1 MWAIAAMVLTTSFN
15 MTKRILI
22 VCTGNI
28 CRSPVAAAMLQQG
41 LTDIEVKSAGLAAG
55 QGGVE
60 PRIAALA
67 KADGYDLS
75 QHQAKPVD
83 RNLLA
88 NADLVLVMS
97 AKQRQLIARTWPE
110 MLGKT
115 LLFGMWRT
123 DKPIDDRDIPDPYQR
138 SDEVCQ
144 LVYDTIK
151 TASFAWR
158 EKLLDTGSK
167 SVW

>member
-1 MWAIAAMVLTTSFN
+1 
-15 MTKRILI
+15 MTKRILV

-28 CRSPVAAAMLQQG
+28 CRSPVAAAILQQD
-41 LTDIEVKSAGLAAG
+41 LTDIEVMSAGLAAG
-55 QGGVE
+55 QGGAE

-75 QHQAKPVD
+75 QHQARPVD
-83 RNLLA
+83 RDLLV
-88 NADLVLVMS
+88 NADLILVMS
-97 AKQRQLIARTWPE
+97 AKQRQVISRKWPE

-123 DKPIDDRDIPDPYQR
+123 DKPSNDRDIPDPYQR

-151 TASFAWR
+151 SASVAWR
-158 EKLLDTGSK
+158 EKLTNTGNNSM
-167 SVW
+167 W

>member
-1 MWAIAAMVLTTSFN
+1 
-15 MTKRILI
+15 MTKRILV

-28 CRSPVAAAMLQQG
+28 CRSPVAAAILQQG
-41 LTDIEVKSAGLAAG
+41 LADIEVMSAGLAAG
-55 QGGVE
+55 KGGAD

-75 QHQAKPVD
+75 EHQARPID
-83 RNLLA
+83 RDLLA

-97 AKQRQLIARTWPE
+97 AKQRQVIARKWPE

-123 DKPIDDRDIPDPYQR
+123 DKPSNDRDIPDPYQR

-151 TASFAWR
+151 SASVAWR
-158 EKLLDTGSK
+158 EKLTNTGKNSM
-167 SVW
+167 W

>member
-1 MWAIAAMVLTTSFN
+1 
-15 MTKRILI
+15 MTKRIL
-22 VCTGNI
+22 VLCTGNI

-41 LTDIEVKSAGLAAG
+41 LEDIVVMSAGIAAG
-55 QGGVE
+55 QGGAE
-60 PRIAALA
+60 QRLAALA

-75 QHQAKPVD
+75 QHQARQVD

-88 NADLVLVMS
+88 EADLVLVMS
-97 AKQRQLIARTWPE
+97 VKQRQVIARKWPE

-123 DKPIDDRDIPDPYQR
+123 DKSIDDRDIPDPYQR

-151 TASFAWR
+151 TASLAWR
-158 EKLLDTGSK
+158 EKLKNTGNS
-167 SVW
+167 SMW

>member
-1 MWAIAAMVLTTSFN
+1 MP
-15 MTKRILI
+15 KRILV

-28 CRSPVAAAMLQQG
+28 CRSPVAAAMLQEG
-41 LTDIEVKSAGLAAG
+41 LADIDVMSAGLAAG
-55 QGGVE
+55 KGGADE
-60 PRIAALA
+60 RIAALA
-67 KADGYDLS
+67 KADGYDLG
-75 QHQAKPVD
+75 QHQARSID

-88 NADLVLVMS
+88 NADLILVMS
-97 AKQRQLIARTWPE
+97 AKQRQVIARQWPE

-123 DKPIDDRDIPDPYQR
+123 DKPIDDRDIPDPHQR

-151 TASFAWR
+151 TASSVWR
-158 EKLLDTGSK
+158 EKLKNTGGT

>member
-1 MWAIAAMVLTTSFN
+1 MGLTTYFN
-15 MTKRILI
+15 MTKRILV

-41 LTDIEVKSAGLAAG
+41 LADIEVTSAGLAAG
-55 QGGVE
+55 QGGADQ
-60 PRIAALA
+60 RIAALA
-67 KADGYDLS
+67 QADGYDLS
-75 QHQAKPVD
+75 QHQARQLD
-83 RNLLA
+83 RNLLN

-97 AKQRQLIARTWPE
+97 AKQRQIIAQKWPE

-115 LLFGMWRT
+115 LMFGMWRK

-138 SDEVCQ
+138 SDEVCR

-151 TASFAWR
+151 TASLAWR
-158 EKLLDTGSK
+158 EKLKNTGGT

>member
-1 MWAIAAMVLTTSFN
+1 
-15 MTKRILI
+15 MTKRILV

-28 CRSPVAAAMLQQG
+28 CRSPVAAAILQQG
-41 LTDIEVKSAGLAAG
+41 LEDIEVMSAGLVAG
-55 QGGVE
+55 KGGAE
-60 PRIAALA
+60 QRLATLA

-75 QHQAKPVD
+75 QHQARQVD

-88 NADLVLVMS
+88 EADLVLVMS
-97 AKQRQLIARTWPE
+97 VKQRQQIARSWPE

-123 DKPIDDRDIPDPYQR
+123 DKPINDRDIPDPYQR

-151 TASFAWR
+151 TASLAWR
-158 EKLLDTGSK
+158 EKLKNTGNS
-167 SVW
+167 SMW

>member
-1 MWAIAAMVLTTSFN
+1 MVLTTYFN
-15 MTKRILI
+15 MTKRILV

-28 CRSPVAAAMLQQG
+28 CRSPVAAIMLQQG
-41 LTDIEVKSAGLAAG
+41 LADIDVTSAGLAAG
-55 QGGVE
+55 QGGAE
-60 PRIAALA
+60 PRLAALA

-75 QHQAKPVD
+75 QHQARPVD

-97 AKQRQLIARTWPE
+97 AKQRQVIARTWPE

-123 DKPIDDRDIPDPYQR
+123 DKPIDDRNIPDPYQR

-158 EKLLDTGSK
+158 EKLKNTGVS

>member
-1 MWAIAAMVLTTSFN
+1 
-15 MTKRILI
+15 MTKRILV

-41 LTDIEVKSAGLAAG
+41 GGDIEVVSAGLGAG
-55 QGGVE
+55 KGGAE
-60 PRIAALA
+60 QRMAALA

-75 QHQAKPVD
+75 QHQARQVD
-83 RNLLA
+83 RKLLA
-88 NADLVLVMS
+88 EADLVLVMS
-97 AKQRQLIARTWPE
+97 AKQRQLIVRSWPE

-123 DKPIDDRDIPDPYQR
+123 DKPINERDIPDPYQR

-144 LVYDTIK
+144 LVYEEIK
-151 TASFAWR
+151 SASIAWR
-158 EKLLDTGSK
+158 EKLKNTGNT

>member
-1 MWAIAAMVLTTSFN
+1 
-15 MTKRILI
+15 
-22 VCTGNI
+22 
-28 CRSPVAAAMLQQG
+28 MLQHG
-41 LTDIEVKSAGLAAG
+41 LADIEVVSAGLAAG
-55 QGGVE
+55 QGGAE
-60 PRIAALA
+60 ERIAALA
-67 KADGYDLS
+67 KSDGYDLS
-75 QHQAKPVD
+75 QHQARPVD

-97 AKQRQLIARTWPE
+97 AKQRQVIARTWPE

-151 TASFAWR
+151 SASLAWR
-158 EKLLDTGSK
+158 EKLNSTGST

>member
-1 MWAIAAMVLTTSFN
+1 
-15 MTKRILI
+15 MTKRILV

-41 LTDIEVKSAGLAAG
+41 LEDIEVMSAGIAAG
-55 QGGVE
+55 QGGAE
-60 PRIAALA
+60 QRLAALA

-75 QHQAKPVD
+75 QHQARQVD

-88 NADLVLVMS
+88 EADLVLVMS
-97 AKQRQLIARTWPE
+97 VKQRQVIARKWPE

-123 DKPIDDRDIPDPYQR
+123 DKSIDDRDIPDPYQR

-144 LVYDTIK
+144 LVYNMIK
-151 TASFAWR
+151 TASLAWR
-158 EKLLDTGSK
+158 EKLKNTGNSNM
-167 SVW
+167 W

>member
-1 MWAIAAMVLTTSFN
+1 ML
-15 MTKRILI
+15 KRILV

-28 CRSPVAAAMLQQG
+28 CRSPLAAAMLQQG
-41 LTDIEVKSAGLAAG
+41 LTDIAVMSAGLAAG
-55 QGGVE
+55 KGGADK
-60 PRIAALA
+60 RIAVLA
-67 KADGYDLS
+67 KADGYDLD
-75 QHQAKPVD
+75 QHQARSVD
-83 RNLLA
+83 RRLLA
-88 NADLVLVMS
+88 NADLILVMS
-97 AKQRQLIARTWPE
+97 AKQRQVIARKWPE

-151 TASFAWR
+151 TASLAWR
-158 EKLLDTGSK
+158 KKLKNTDGK

>member
-1 MWAIAAMVLTTSFN
+1 MGLTTYFN
-15 MTKRILI
+15 MTKRILV
-22 VCTGNI
+22 VCTGNV

-41 LTDIEVKSAGLAAG
+41 LADIEVMSAGLAAG
-55 QGGVE
+55 QGGAE
-60 PRIAALA
+60 QRIAALA

-83 RNLLA
+83 RSLLA
-88 NADLVLVMS
+88 SADLVLVMS
-97 AKQRQLIARTWPE
+97 AKQRQLISRKWPE

-158 EKLLDTGSK
+158 EKLTDTGSK

>member
-1 MWAIAAMVLTTSFN
+1 
-15 MTKRILI
+15 MTKRILV

-28 CRSPVAAAMLQQG
+28 CRSPVAAAILQQG
-41 LTDIEVKSAGLAAG
+41 LADIEVVSAGIAAG
-55 QGGVE
+55 RGGAE
-60 PRIAALA
+60 QRIAALA

-75 QHQAKPVD
+75 QHQARPVD
-83 RNLLA
+83 RDLLA
-88 NADLVLVMS
+88 SADLVLVMS
-97 AKQRQLIARTWPE
+97 AKQRQVIARTWPD

-123 DKPIDDRDIPDPYQR
+123 DKSLDDRDIPDPYQR

-158 EKLLDTGSK
+158 EKLKNTGGN